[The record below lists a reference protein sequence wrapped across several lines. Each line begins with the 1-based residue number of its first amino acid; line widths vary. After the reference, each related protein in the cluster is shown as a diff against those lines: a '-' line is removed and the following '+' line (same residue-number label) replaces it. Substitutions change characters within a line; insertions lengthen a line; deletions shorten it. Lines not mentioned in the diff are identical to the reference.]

1 MIHPK
6 ERGLLD
12 FLAATVAVVAVY
24 TGTPI
29 GGLVDR
35 AVGVLLGV
43 GGPQDSLIHYFE
55 VAPDAARDRV
65 PGQELAHR
73 ALAQTSAQDE
83 SLGRVRRRDLDPLL
97 ARAFAVVASGGA
109 VSQDPKGTLWYDV
122 RPLPHHAQDAHSLG
136 LSAPLPA
143 GDHDVATLRRRL
155 ASALDLLAAYRG
167 RLGGI
172 DAALAA
178 YALGLP
184 VVERAVARA
193 RLTGAPN
200 PEHFDAFVSFFTRRD
215 AARARPFVYA
225 TRSLQTAYRMRWPL
239 DGDFPVTSGFGM
251 RIHPILGRRMEHDG
265 VDLGAPE
272 GTPIRAAA
280 DGWVRYAKADGV
292 NGLYVKLDH
301 GYGLETAY
309 CHASRVLVREGQWVR
324 QGQIVARVGASGR
337 ATGPHLHYG
346 VFVGGH
352 PVDPALFR
360 PANLDL
366 DYQIETPEKTPWD
379 AAGAL
384 PSP

>member
-35 AVGVLLGV
+35 AVGVLLGTK
-43 GGPQDSLIHYFE
+43 GPQDSLIHTFE
-55 VAPDAARDRV
+55 VAPETARDRV
-65 PGQELAHR
+65 PGQELAQR
-73 ALAQTSAQDE
+73 ALAQTAAQDE
-83 SLGRVRRRDLDPLL
+83 SLGRVRRSDLDPLL
-97 ARAFAVVASGGA
+97 ARAFAVVAAGGT
-109 VSQDPKGTLWYDV
+109 VTQDPEGTLWYDV
-122 RPLPHHAQDAHSLG
+122 RPLPHHAQDAERLG
-136 LSAPLPA
+136 VPRPPAA
-143 GDHDVATLRRRL
+143 GDHDVSTLRRRL
-155 ASALDLLAAYRG
+155 ASALDLLAAYRR
-167 RLGGI
+167 RLGGV

-184 VVERAVARA
+184 IVERAVTRA
-193 RLTGAPN
+193 RLTGAPV
-200 PEHFDAFVSFFTRRD
+200 PDRFDAFVSFLTRRD

-239 DGDFPVTSGFGM
+239 DGDFPVTSAFGM
-251 RIHPILGRRMEHDG
+251 RVHPILGRRMPHDG

-272 GTPIRAAA
+272 GTPIHAAA

-324 QGQIVARVGASGR
+324 EGEVIARVGASGR

-346 VFVGGH
+346 VFVGGR
-352 PVDPALFR
+352 PADPTLFR

-366 DYQIETPEKTPWD
+366 DYRLEEPEKAPWE
-379 AAGAL
+379 AAGVV
-384 PSP
+384 PGP